1 MGVSVSS
8 RHIPLS
14 VARNRS
20 KRLLLEAH
28 RSLEGGMAGGHDI
41 VLIARGSLM
50 SEKVSD
56 LINPIKAI
64 YRKSG
69 ILKIR

>member
-1 MGVSVSS
+1 
-8 RHIPLS
+8 
-14 VARNRS
+14 
-20 KRLLLEAH
+20 
-28 RSLEGGMAGGHDI
+28 MAGGHDI